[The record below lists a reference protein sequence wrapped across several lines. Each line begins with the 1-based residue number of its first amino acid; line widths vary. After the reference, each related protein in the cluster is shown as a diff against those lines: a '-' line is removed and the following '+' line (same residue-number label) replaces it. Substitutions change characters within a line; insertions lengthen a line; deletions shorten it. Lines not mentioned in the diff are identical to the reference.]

1 MRQAAR
7 LRLQSTPG
15 RGKPR
20 PYTGRGVGVC
30 IVRAWGTAC
39 CALTRAMGLL
49 VAKGGQRVDADG
61 AAGGDVAG
69 EKGDAD
75 EKQRDAC
82 EGDRISWTD
91 VVEQACH
98 QARDEQSTGETN

>member
-20 PYTGRGVGVC
+20 PYTDPAAGVGAGLA
-30 IVRAWGTAC
+30 RRPARWARP
-39 CALTRAMGLL
+39 RAMGLL